1 MRPSGGG
8 KWLDRLQF
16 TLLFLVLTV
25 MVHHGFSWMQ
35 SWIQP
40 FDPYKVPE
48 GSAEKVFQSEGET
61 GGVIDWGDRLKLF
74 LWLGE

>member
-25 MVHHGFSWMQ
+25 MVHHGFGWIEG
-35 SWIQP
+35 WIQP

-48 GSAEKVFQSEGET
+48 GNAEKVFQADGEN
-61 GGVIDWGDRLKLF
+61 GDGIDWAERLKLF

>member
-1 MRPSGGG
+1 MRASGGG
-8 KWLDRLQF
+8 RWLERLQF

-25 MVHHGFSWMQ
+25 MVHHVFAWMQ
-35 SWIQP
+35 DWIVP

-48 GSAEKVFQSEGET
+48 GGATKVFRTEAAT
-61 GGVIDWGDRLKLF
+61 GSPESWEERLKLF